1 MKKFR
6 SFLNQT
12 SEITNGQR
20 LTIVLC
26 TLGLMGIGYWR
37 NNAAF
42 KAEMK
47 NIDLEMEKEDLE
59 IELNILKNRLM
70 GKSIEDLDKPF

>member
-6 SFLNQT
+6 NFLNQT

-20 LTIVLC
+20 LSIMLC

-37 NNAAF
+37 NYAAF
-42 KAEMK
+42 KAESK
-47 NIDLEMEKEDLE
+47 NIALEWKLDHIKSKLEDKGFSQEEIEDLE
-59 IELNILKNRLM
+59 
-70 GKSIEDLDKPF
+70 KPF

>member
-6 SFLNQT
+6 NFLNQT

-20 LTIVLC
+20 LGIMLC
-26 TLGLMGIGYWR
+26 TLAFMGIGYWR
-37 NNAAF
+37 NYAAY

-59 IELNILKNRLM
+59 IELNNLKNRLKE
-70 GKSIEDLDKPF
+70 KSIEDLEKPF

>member
-6 SFLNQT
+6 NFLNQT

-20 LTIVLC
+20 LTIMVC

-37 NNAAF
+37 NYAAF

-47 NIDLEMEKEDLE
+47 NIELEWKLEHIKGKLEDKGFSQEEIEDLE
-59 IELNILKNRLM
+59 
-70 GKSIEDLDKPF
+70 KPF

>member
-12 SEITNGQR
+12 SEITNKDR
-20 LTIVLC
+20 LILLGC

-37 NNAAF
+37 NYAAY
-42 KAEMK
+42 KAEME
-47 NIDLEMEKEDLE
+47 NINLE
-59 IELNILKNRLM
+59 IKLVNMKCKLREQ
-70 GKSIEDLDKPF
+70 GFSEEDIKVLERDC

>member
-20 LTIVLC
+20 LTIVGC
-26 TLGLMGIGYWR
+26 TLALMGISYWR
-37 NNAAF
+37 NYAAF

-47 NIDLEMEKEDLE
+47 NIELEWKLDHIKWKLEDKGFSQEEIEDLE
-59 IELNILKNRLM
+59 
-70 GKSIEDLDKPF
+70 KPF

>member
-6 SFLNQT
+6 NFLNQT

-26 TLGLMGIGYWR
+26 TLGLIGIGYWK
-37 NNAAF
+37 NNATF
-42 KAEMK
+42 KAEME
-47 NIDLEMEKEDLE
+47 N
-59 IELNILKNRLM
+59 IELEWKLGHIK
-70 GKSIEDLDKPF
+70 GKLEDKGFSKEEIEDLVKPF

>member
-20 LTIVLC
+20 LTIMVC

-37 NNAAF
+37 NYAAY
-42 KAEMK
+42 KAEME
-47 NIDLEMEKEDLE
+47 NINLE
-59 IELNILKNRLM
+59 IKLVNMKCKLREQ
-70 GKSIEDLDKPF
+70 GFSEEDIKVLERDC

>member
-6 SFLNQT
+6 NFLNQT

-20 LTIVLC
+20 LTIMAC
-26 TLGLMGIGYWR
+26 TLALMGIGYWR
-37 NNAAF
+37 NYAAF

-47 NIDLEMEKEDLE
+47 NIDLEWQLGHIKGKLEDKGFSKEDTAA
-59 IELNILKNRLM
+59 
-70 GKSIEDLDKPF
+70 

>member
-20 LTIVLC
+20 LTIVGC
-26 TLGLMGIGYWR
+26 TLALMGISYWR
-37 NNAAF
+37 NYAAF

-47 NIDLEMEKEDLE
+47 NIELEWKLEHIKGKLEDKGFSQEEIEDLE
-59 IELNILKNRLM
+59 
-70 GKSIEDLDKPF
+70 KPF

>member
-6 SFLNQT
+6 NFLNQT

-37 NNAAF
+37 NYAAF
-42 KAEMK
+42 KAESK

-59 IELNILKNRLM
+59 IELNNLKNRLKE
-70 GKSIEDLDKPF
+70 KSIEI

>member
-6 SFLNQT
+6 NFLNQT

-20 LTIVLC
+20 LTIVGC
-26 TLGLMGIGYWR
+26 TLALMGIIYWR
-37 NNAAF
+37 NYAAY

-47 NIDLEMEKEDLE
+47 NIELEWKLEHIKGKLEDKGFSQEEIEDLE
-59 IELNILKNRLM
+59 
-70 GKSIEDLDKPF
+70 KPF

>member
-12 SEITNGQR
+12 SEITNGDR
-20 LTIVLC
+20 LKIMVC
-26 TLGLMGIGYWR
+26 TLALMGIGYWR
-37 NNAAF
+37 NHAAF

-47 NIDLEMEKEDLE
+47 NIELDWKLEHMKWKLEDKGFSKEEIEDLE
-59 IELNILKNRLM
+59 
-70 GKSIEDLDKPF
+70 KPF